1 MRPAGAV
8 TGLPLRRPV
17 PALRRLARVW
27 RGSDLARADRPTLAI
42 FAAALLVGL
51 AARLFVSP
59 DRPLWLDEAWTL
71 GVAGLPDWKATV
83 AQVWLDANAPL
94 YPLLIHLWAG
104 LAGTSDAALR
114 CPSLVFSLAAP
125 LLVAGWRVDGLR
137 VEERLAV
144 ATLLAV
150 WIEGILQAQEA
161 RCYALLL
168 LLATAQTLAF
178 LQLLRRPDL
187 GRAALWTGL
196 AGAVVLTHYQAAALG
211 LCQGLAY
218 LATHRMRAM
227 RTWPAA
233 LALAPA
239 LAVGLWHAPRLALFA
254 RPDVAWYPPVT
265 WDTVTDVLRYVTGA
279 GALYALPVAGLGM
292 AGWRLARGRGAAA
305 GPAAP
310 WLAALTAVAAAALL
324 LTVGALRPS
333 FSLRYVTPC
342 VPGIALGLA
351 LSARGLAPVFPGAV
365 TGLMLM
371 AGALSANW
379 SMDVAGRLRHPYT
392 FEAASRDLAATR
404 PAHLVFL
411 WDHPAQQVEQP
422 SQYVMFGGAFL
433 RRSGSTAEV
442 IPVMV
447 RPGEDPNLRLVQ
459 SARKPDS
466 VILWLYDT
474 HVRGTAAA
482 RFPPRIPAL
491 DASFGCRNYARGAIG
506 VIACARSWAGKG
518 WAGAKTP

>member
-1 MRPAGAV
+1 VRPAGAV
-8 TGLPLRRPV
+8 TGLPQRPPV
-17 PALRRLARVW
+17 PALRRLARAW

-42 FAAALLVGL
+42 FVAALLAGL

-83 AQVWLDANAPL
+83 EQVWLDANAPV

-114 CPSLVFSLAAP
+114 FPSLVFSLAAP

-137 VEERLAV
+137 VEERLAL

-161 RCYALLL
+161 RCYAMLL

-178 LQLLRRPDL
+178 LQLMRRPDL
-187 GRAALWTGL
+187 GRAALWAGV
-196 AGAVVLTHYQAAALG
+196 AGAVILTHYQAAALG

-218 LATHRMRAM
+218 LATHRMRAL
-227 RTWPAA
+227 RTAPAA

-254 RPDVAWYPPVT
+254 RPDVAWYPLVT
-265 WDTVTDVLRYVTGA
+265 WDTVTEVPPYLTGA
-279 GALYALPVAGLGM
+279 GALYALPVVGLGLAAWRWV
-292 AGWRLARGRGAAA
+292 AGRRGAAGA
-305 GPAAP
+305 AGPGPAAP
-310 WLAALTAVAAAALL
+310 WLTALTAVAAVVLL
-324 LTVGALRPS
+324 LAAGAVRPS

-342 VPGIALGLA
+342 VPGVALGLVLGA
-351 LSARGLAPVFPGAV
+351 GRLAPVFPGAF

-392 FEAASRDLAATR
+392 FEAASRDLAVTR

-433 RRSGSTAEV
+433 RRAGSTAEV

-447 RPGEDPNLRLVQ
+447 RPGEDPNPRLVQ

-482 RFPPRIPAL
+482 RFAPRIPAL
-491 DASFGCRNYARGAIG
+491 DASFGCRDYARGAIG
-506 VIACARSWAGKG
+506 VIACARSWAGTR
-518 WAGAKTP
+518 TP

>member
-1 MRPAGAV
+1 M
-8 TGLPLRRPV
+8 TGLPQRRPV
-17 PALRRLARVW
+17 PALRRLARGW
-27 RGSDLARADRPTLAI
+27 RNSDLARADRPTRAI
-42 FAAALLVGL
+42 CAAALLIGL

-71 GVAGLPDWKATV
+71 GMAGLPDWRSTV
-83 AQVWLDANAPL
+83 EQVWLDANAPL

-114 CPSLVFSLAAP
+114 GPSLVFSLAAP

-137 VEERLAV
+137 VEERLAL
-144 ATLLAV
+144 AALLAV
-150 WIEGILQAQEA
+150 WSEGILQAQEA

-168 LLATAQTLAF
+168 LLAAAQTLAF

-187 GRAALWTGL
+187 GRTALWTGL
-196 AGAVVLTHYQAAALG
+196 AGAVILTHYQAAALG
-211 LCQGLAY
+211 LFQGLAY
-218 LATHRMRAM
+218 LAAHRMRAV

-254 RPDVAWYPPVT
+254 RPDVAWYPLVT
-265 WDTVTDVLRYVTGA
+265 WDTVTEVLRYMTGA
-279 GALYALPVAGLGM
+279 GVLYLLPGAGLGF
-292 AGWRLARGRGAAA
+292 AVWRLVRGRAAVS

-310 WLAALTAVAAAALL
+310 WLAALTAVAAAGLL
-324 LTVGALRPS
+324 LAVGAARPS

-342 VPGIALGLA
+342 VPGVGLLLVLG
-351 LSARGLAPVFPGAV
+351 ARALAPVFPGAV

-371 AGALSANW
+371 AAALGANW

-411 WDHPAQQVEQP
+411 WDHPAQQVERP
-422 SQYVMFGGAFL
+422 SQYVLLGGAFL
-433 RRSGSTAEV
+433 RRAGSTAEV

-447 RPGEDPNLRLVQ
+447 APGEDPNPRLVQ

-482 RFPPRIPAL
+482 RFAPRIPAL
-491 DASFGCRNYARGAIG
+491 DASFGCRDYARGAIG
-506 VIACARSWAGKG
+506 VIACARSWAPS
-518 WAGAKTP
+518 ATPGATSRGSGRP